1 MLKAAGVDPS
11 VVYIDADHHYDGAYK
26 DVRST
31 LEKFPKAIIVGD
43 DWDYVDV
50 RRAAKEL
57 SEEFGRDLYVE
68 QGKCWALMTAR
79 EEDLKESRAMWTDNV
94 TNSEEHQKVRV
105 CEHPRRRRLR

>member
-1 MLKAAGVDPS
+1 M
-11 VVYIDADHHYDGAYK
+11 YIDADHHYDGAYK

-68 QGKCWALMTAR
+68 QGKCWALMSGPTND
-79 EEDLKESRAMWTDNV
+79 EDLAASRAMWTDSV
-94 TNSEEHQKVRV
+94 KNSEEVRHS
-105 CEHPRRRRLR
+105 ELRYKRNDADTSHR